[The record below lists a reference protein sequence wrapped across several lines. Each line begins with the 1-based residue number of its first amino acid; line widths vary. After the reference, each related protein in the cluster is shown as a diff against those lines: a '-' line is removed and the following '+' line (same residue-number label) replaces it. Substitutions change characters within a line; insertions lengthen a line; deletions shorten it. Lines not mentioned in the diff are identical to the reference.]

1 MNPPRYWY
9 FKGKFPLHV
18 ILTFFPYMRRSQ
30 SCPDLKIFKN
40 KN

>member
-18 ILTFFPYMRRSQ
+18 ILTFFPFMRRSQ

-40 KN
+40 K

>member
-40 KN
+40 KT